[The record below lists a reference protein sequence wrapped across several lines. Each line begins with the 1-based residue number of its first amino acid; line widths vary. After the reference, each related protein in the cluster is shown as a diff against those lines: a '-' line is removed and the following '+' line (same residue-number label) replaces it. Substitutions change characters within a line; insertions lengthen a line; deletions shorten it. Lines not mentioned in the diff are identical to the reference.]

1 MDARNRIAKVAG
13 AGYLAIFISGI
24 FANFFVLET
33 LVVAGDAAA
42 TAGNIQDNE
51 WQFRFGIL
59 SFVIMV
65 VFDVVLTWALY
76 ELLKVV
82 NRNVSLLAAWFRL
95 VNCAIFGVALYNL
108 FGVLHVLGSPPYLAA
123 LNTGQL
129 QAQAMLFVHAFQS
142 TWLVG
147 LIFFGIHLIFLGY
160 LVFKS
165 SDFPRFIGVL
175 LMIAAI
181 GYLIDSFAN
190 FLLPNYEDYKSIFMM
205 IVVIPGVVG
214 ELSLTFW
221 LLFKGVKTETELEAG
236 A

>member
-1 MDARNRIAKVAG
+1 MDVRNRIAKVAG
-13 AGYLAIFISGI
+13 AGYLAIFVSGI
-24 FANFFVLET
+24 FANFFVLESM
-33 LVVAGDAAA
+33 LVAGDATA
-42 TAGNIQDNE
+42 TASNILNNE
-51 WQFRFGIL
+51 GQFRLGIL
-59 SFVIMV
+59 SFVVMV

-76 ELLKVV
+76 ELLKTV

-95 VNCAIFGVALYNL
+95 VNCALFGVALYNL
-108 FGVLHVLGSPPYLAA
+108 FGVLHVLGNSPYLAA
-123 LNTGQL
+123 LSAGQL
-129 QAQAMLFVHAFQS
+129 NAQVMLFLHAFQS

-147 LIFFGIHLIFLGY
+147 LIFFGIHLILLGY

-175 LMIAAI
+175 LMIAAV

-190 FLLPNYEDYKSIFMM
+190 FLLPSYEDYKSIFMM

-221 LLFKGVKTETELEAG
+221 LLFKGVKTETELKAS